1 MVFYLDTMSRWLAAP
16 ARHVA
21 EAPAGPDAHDITM
34 KNGRRGQ
41 GGSTAHRF
49 GR

>member
-1 MVFYLDTMSRWLAAP
+1 MIFDLDTMSRWLAAP

-34 KNGRRGQ
+34 KNRLRGQ
-41 GGSTAHRF
+41 PDRPARRA